1 MEPFHRAALLVPTVK
16 KRGIGGQGV
25 RVAIN
30 ALFWGEETTGSG
42 HYIRNLLQALAEIDG
57 ENEYVLVMPR
67 GLKHGRSFQGSVIPG
82 RVKMLWRRTPFD
94 GLSNNLT
101 KLWFEQITFP
111 NACRRARADLAFV
124 PYFAP
129 PFFSPVPVVV
139 TIHDLIPLILPAYRG
154 SIWVQRYM
162 CLVSSAARRM
172 DLVLTDS
179 VASVR
184 DIVRLLNIPSNRT
197 RVIPLAAER
206 AYRKVEEVDELA
218 RVRALYD
225 LPSRYLLYL
234 GGFDVR
240 KNVKQVLTAYARAR
254 SVSGFPDDVWLVVA
268 GKLPSEHIPF
278 TPDPRVI
285 SATLGITD
293 RVLLTG
299 WIEERDKPVI
309 YSEAIAFLFP
319 SYYEGFGLPP
329 LEALSC
335 GVPVITSDVS
345 ALPEVIGDAGL
356 TVSPDDVDALMAA
369 IFSVVVDEHL
379 RERLKRS
386 ALVQAERFSWDWTA
400 RQTLRCFEEVVRGR

>member
-1 MEPFHRAALLVPTVK
+1 M
-16 KRGIGGQGV
+16 

-30 ALFWGEETTGSG
+30 AVFWGEDTTGSG

-57 ENEYVLVMPR
+57 ETQYVLVMPR
-67 GLKHGRSFQGSVIPG
+67 GLKHGRAFHESVSSG
-82 RVKMLWRRTPFD
+82 RVEILWRRTPFD
-94 GLSNNLT
+94 GLSDNLT

-111 NACRRARADLAFV
+111 SACRKVGADLAFV

-129 PFFSPVPVVV
+129 PFFSPVPVIVA
-139 TIHDLIPLILPAYRG
+139 IHDLIPLILPAYRG
-154 SIWVQRYM
+154 SILVQAYM
-162 CLVSSAARRM
+162 RLVSSAARRM

-179 VASVR
+179 VASRR
-184 DIVRLLNIPSNRT
+184 DIVRLLNIPSSRT
-197 RVIPLAAER
+197 RVIHLAAES

-240 KNVKQVLTAYARAR
+240 KNVEQVLAAYTRAR
-254 SVSGFPDDVWLVVA
+254 RAPGFPDDVWLVVG
-268 GKLPSEHIPF
+268 GKLPLEDTPF
-278 TPDPRVI
+278 TPDPRVV
-285 SATLGITD
+285 SAILGITD

-299 WIEERDKPVI
+299 KIEERDKPAM

-345 ALPEVIGDAGL
+345 ALPEVVGNAGL
-356 TVSPDDVDALMAA
+356 TVSPGDLDALVEAV
-369 IFSVVVDEHL
+369 FSVVVDEHL
-379 RERLKRS
+379 RERLRRS
-386 ALVQAERFSWDWTA
+386 ALVQAERFSWGRTA
-400 RQTLRCFEEVVRGR
+400 RRTLRSFEEVARGR

>member
-1 MEPFHRAALLVPTVK
+1 M
-16 KRGIGGQGV
+16 

-30 ALFWGEETTGSG
+30 AVFWGEETTGSG
-42 HYIRNLLQALAEIDG
+42 QYIRNLLQALAEIDG
-57 ENEYVLVMPR
+57 ATEYVLVMPR
-67 GLKHGRSFQGSVIPG
+67 GLKHGRAFQESVSSG
-82 RVKMLWRRTPFD
+82 RVEILWRRTPFD
-94 GLSNNLT
+94 GLSDNLT

-111 NACRRARADLAFV
+111 SACRRVGADLAFV

-154 SIWVQRYM
+154 SILVQAYM
-162 CLVSSAARRM
+162 RLVSSAARRM

-179 VASVR
+179 VASER
-184 DIVRLLNIPSNRT
+184 DIVRLLNIPSSRT
-197 RVIPLAAER
+197 RVIPLAAES

-218 RVRALYD
+218 RVRALHD

-240 KNVKQVLTAYARAR
+240 KNVEQVLAAYARAR
-254 SVSGFPDDVWLVVA
+254 RSPGFPDDVWLVVG
-268 GKLPSEHIPF
+268 GKLPSDHTPF
-278 TPDPRVI
+278 TPDPRLV

-293 RVLLTG
+293 RVLFTG
-299 WIEERDKPVI
+299 WIEERDKPAI
-309 YSEAIAFLFP
+309 YSGAIAFLFP
-319 SYYEGFGLPP
+319 SCYEGFGLPP

-356 TVSPDDVDALMAA
+356 TVSPGDVDALAA
-369 IFSVVVDEHL
+369 AVFSVVVDEHL
-379 RERLKRS
+379 RERLRWS
-386 ALVQAERFSWDWTA
+386 ALVQSERFSWDRTA
-400 RQTLRCFEEVVRGR
+400 RETLSSFEEVARGR